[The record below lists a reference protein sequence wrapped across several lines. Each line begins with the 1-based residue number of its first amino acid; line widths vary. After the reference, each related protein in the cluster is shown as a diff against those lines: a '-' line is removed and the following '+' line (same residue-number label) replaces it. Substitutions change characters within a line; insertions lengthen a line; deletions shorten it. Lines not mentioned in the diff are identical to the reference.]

1 MIHLNLALF
10 LFAPLAERLYT
21 IVAVDVQTVQIWK
34 NYTSQLHKPAIM
46 KRNIDVKYG
55 EWWWTT
61 SATAD
66 ISLNNTASDDNKAKE
81 RNNYNRFSNHI
92 QIQQQTSTVR
102 WHWRNSRCILL
113 STHIK
118 QLLFLVFAY
127 FESIWVPWP
136 YLIRPMWMVWTCFI
150 LQSDW

>member
-66 ISLNNTASDDNKAKE
+66 L
-81 RNNYNRFSNHI
+81 
-92 QIQQQTSTVR
+92 
-102 WHWRNSRCILL
+102 
-113 STHIK
+113 
-118 QLLFLVFAY
+118 
-127 FESIWVPWP
+127 
-136 YLIRPMWMVWTCFI
+136 
-150 LQSDW
+150 